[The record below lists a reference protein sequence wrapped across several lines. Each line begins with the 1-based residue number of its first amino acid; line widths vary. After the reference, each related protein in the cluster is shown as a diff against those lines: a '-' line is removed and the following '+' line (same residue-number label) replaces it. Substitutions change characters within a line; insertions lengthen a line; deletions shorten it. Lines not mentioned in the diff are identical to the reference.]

1 MSLDTIGIAAFSH
14 DFGALQGKRG
24 DVEVAFDA
32 LGEVPP
38 IGLDILFALLGPI
51 LPFVSKIPTKR
62 HRMLSK
68 LHRSMREI
76 AESLLQQTRKDID
89 SDVVSHTSRSI
100 MGALSEA

>member
-1 MSLDTIGIAAFSH
+1 MNCVSLDTIGIAAFSH

-51 LPFVSKIPTKR
+51 LPFVSNILHSLTRFR
-62 HRMLSK
+62 HRR
-68 LHRSMREI
+68 HG
-76 AESLLQQTRKDID
+76 
-89 SDVVSHTSRSI
+89 TSAPYFGVR
-100 MGALSEA
+100 LDYK